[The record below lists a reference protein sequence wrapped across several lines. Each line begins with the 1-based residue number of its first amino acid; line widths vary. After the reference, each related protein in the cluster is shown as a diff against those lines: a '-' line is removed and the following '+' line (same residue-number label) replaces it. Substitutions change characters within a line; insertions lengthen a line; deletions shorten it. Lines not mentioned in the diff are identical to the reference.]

1 MCPLPYY
8 RLMRQSKD
16 PRYVRLQMVRLA
28 QQDGVKPT
36 ARTFATT
43 PKTVR
48 LWLRRYQANGYA
60 GLKEWSRAPKHPA
73 RRITPAQRR
82 RAIQLKKELPAWG
95 AARIKRLYGLR
106 LSEKALRR
114 IWQQEGLLQK
124 KRRKHRT
131 KNDLRAVKQ
140 QWRLFEQIDV
150 DTKDLDDIPELW
162 PQIRRFR
169 LPLVQY
175 TAREVVSGLHFMAY
189 AQQRS
194 LSDARRFVGWLLE
207 HLQGCGAPLTGSRI
221 QTDNG
226 SEFIGSWQAQSDSAF
241 TRCVQAAGLRHQTIP
256 PGAHTWQ
263 ADVETA
269 HRLIEDEFYQVESF
283 QGRSDFLHKAAT
295 YNLWFNTRRQ
305 NSYKAN
311 RTPWE
316 VLHARDPTLPPKI
329 VTFPPLFLD
338 EFFDPVLP
346 SGGYDVIP
354 YPCFPTAGLGW
365 HRGSGTLPSRHSGR
379 REMNRPHHRN
389 EAGFVEIQS
398 DVFRRWVLGQGSKPG
413 PTLSSAAATRLP
425 IWFPFLTLR
434 IPPLPT
440 ARSVRSDRQA
450 PGVPVPV
457 VWPGCG

>member
-140 QWRLFEQIDV
+140 QWRLFEQIDI

-207 HLQGCGAPLTGSRI
+207 HLQSCGASLTGSRI

-354 YPCFPTAGLGW
+354 YPYLRPTPFGNAGTGW
-365 HRGSGTLPSRHSGR
+365 LLYGL
-379 REMNRPHHRN
+379 M
-389 EAGFVEIQS
+389 QS
-398 DVFRRWVLGQGSKPG
+398 
-413 PTLSSAAATRLP
+413 
-425 IWFPFLTLR
+425 LR
-434 IPPLPT
+434 
-440 ARSVRSDRQA
+440 A
-450 PGVPVPV
+450 
-457 VWPGCG
+457 